1 MKNMLLIC
9 FLLTIGWV
17 NNAEAQINTSQLRS
31 INKQVQQVN
40 NVAKNVGSGVLLSNL
55 DTQLKQ
61 KFRLDG
67 VKSELTGET
76 LKVKAASAAF
86 ARLPVASQNAHGKR
100 ILDGAVMLLSD
111 RQGLPIKTVVV
122 ELVKDITLANAISSF
137 SRQLK

>member
-1 MKNMLLIC
+1 MKNMFLIC
-9 FLLTIGWV
+9 FLLTIGLA
-17 NNAEAQINTSQLRS
+17 NNSEAQINTSQLRH

-40 NVAKNVGSGVLLSNL
+40 KVAKNVGSGVLLSNL
-55 DTQLKQ
+55 DTQLKE

-86 ARLPVASQNAHGKR
+86 ARLPVASQNAHAKR
-100 ILDGAVMLLSD
+100 ILDGAVMLVGN
-111 RQGLPIKTVVV
+111 RQELPIKSVVV